1 MKYIL
6 VTGAFGGM
14 GRAFIEKAKARGYC
28 VFALDITIPEDFN
41 EENIIP
47 ISCDITKE
55 NSLLAARTIV
65 RTYTDSIYAVV
76 HFAGLYTLNSLLEI
90 THNDW
95 EKIFSVNVTGP
106 YLVNKTFISLLKKG
120 SRILITTSE
129 LAPLKPLPFT
139 GLYAVTKAALERY
152 AFSLLMELQLKDIF
166 VSVLRPGAV
175 RTDMI
180 DKSTSDLE
188 RFCKETKLYNTNAK
202 RFKKIVD
209 SVEAKS
215 IAPSSLADK
224 AMKIIESR
232 RPHFSYTINNNFL
245 LKLTRFCPK
254 RLEAAIVKKILQ

>member
-14 GRAFIEKAKARGYC
+14 GRAFIEKAAENGYA
-28 VFALDITIPEDFN
+28 VFALDISIPENFRK
-41 EENIIP
+41 ENIIP

-65 RTYTDSIYAVV
+65 RTYTDSLYAVV
-76 HFAGLYTLNSLLEI
+76 HFAGLYILDSLVEI
-90 THNDW
+90 SLKDW
-95 EKIFSVNVTGP
+95 ETIFSINVTGP
-106 YLVNKTFISLLKKG
+106 YLVNRTFISLLNPG

-139 GLYAVTKAALERY
+139 GLYAVTKASLDKY
-152 AFSLLMELQLKDIF
+152 AFSLLMELQLKKIF

-175 RTDMI
+175 KTRMI

-188 RFCKETKLYNTNAK
+188 KFCTNTKLYNTNAK
-202 RFKKIVD
+202 HFRKIVD

-215 IAPSSLADK
+215 ISPEELAEK
-224 AMKIIESR
+224 AMKIIESKNPR
-232 RPHFSYTINNNFL
+232 FDYSINSNFL
-245 LKLTRFCPK
+245 LKLTRICPK

>member
-14 GRAFIEKAKARGYC
+14 GRAFIEKAKERGYS

-175 RTDMI
+175 RTGMI
-180 DKSTSDLE
+180 DKSTSDLDK
-188 RFCKETKLYNTNAK
+188 FCKETKLYNTNAK

-215 IAPSSLADK
+215 IAPSLLADK

-232 RPHFSYTINNNFL
+232 RPRFSYTINNNFL